1 MAYKQKSPFKNKA
14 RRKFKKF
21 ITSPFKNEEK
31 KKKDN
36 TKEETPKYNA
46 VKNPMRKTIYPHE
59 EEFRKKLG
67 IGDDDDYAF
76 ARNMVDKY
84 HKVHPRRKYWQKQL
98 TKSKLVQGK
107 I

>member
-36 TKEETPKYNA
+36 TKAKKYL
-46 VKNPMRKTIYPHE
+46 ISDIS
-59 EEFRKKLG
+59 LG
-67 IGDDDDYAF
+67 IF
-76 ARNMVDKY
+76 IS
-84 HKVHPRRKYWQKQL
+84 L
-98 TKSKLVQGK
+98 
-107 I
+107 